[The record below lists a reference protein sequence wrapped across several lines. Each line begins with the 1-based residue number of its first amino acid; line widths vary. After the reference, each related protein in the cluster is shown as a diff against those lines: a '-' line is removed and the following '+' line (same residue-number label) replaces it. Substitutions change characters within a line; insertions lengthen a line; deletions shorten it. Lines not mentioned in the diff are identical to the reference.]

1 MELLCPWEEAQ
12 YFIYSSNIPTLFF
25 YSHIPAVIV
34 AILAGFLVFYKTK
47 KSLLGT
53 ILLWISLLFS
63 AWCIYDLV
71 LWAVNKPDTVMFYW
85 SLQILFEPLVYLLS
99 FYLVYLFIKERDLS
113 FKGKAIIFSIYAP
126 VVLFLSTNYNLVG
139 VNLGDCTAIEG
150 FIAQYFTYIVE
161 AVFILAIMVL
171 VGLEYR
177 KNSDSGRKKQI
188 VIFGLG
194 VILFLIAFSSGN
206 IIGSFTDNWTLAQ
219 AGLIGMPIFIGFL
232 VYLIVQ
238 YHTFNIK
245 LIATQALVWVLA
257 ILIGSQ
263 FFFIKIPI
271 NFVLNGFTFIASI
284 IFGYFLIRSVKV
296 EIAQK
301 EELAKL
307 NIDLEDLIKQRENL
321 VHLVTHK
328 VKGSFT
334 RSKYIFAGILDG
346 TFGEISPEIKKCAEQ
361 GLESDNM
368 GIETVDLVL
377 NVANMQKG
385 TFKYEMK
392 TVDLKDIVLKSVAE
406 KKDGMETKGLKIE
419 SEIKPARNASDI
431 ADARPQDSL
440 QRVGQAGGDDTY
452 TVLGDSFWLKE
463 VVSNLIENS
472 IKYTEKGKITVGL
485 EKRNDKILLSVKDT
499 GVGISDEDKKNLFTE
514 GGRGKDS
521 VKVNVD
527 STGYGLYS
535 VKLIIE
541 AHKGKVWAESEG
553 AGKGSTFFVELPSA
567 S

>member
-219 AGLIGMPIFIGFL
+219 AGLIGMPIFIAFL
-232 VYLIVQ
+232 AYLIVRF
-238 YHTFNIK
+238 HTFNIK
-245 LIATQALVWVLA
+245 MFATQALMVSMWILVLG
-257 ILIGSQ
+257 IL
-263 FFFIKIPI
+263 FIRQIE
-271 NFVLNGFTFIASI
+271 NVRVVTAFTLILVTIA
-284 IFGYFLIRSVKV
+284 GYLLIKSVAKEV
-296 EIAQK
+296 KQR
-301 EELAKL
+301 EELANL
-307 NIDLEDLIKQRENL
+307 N
-321 VHLVTHK
+321 
-328 VKGSFT
+328 
-334 RSKYIFAGILDG
+334 
-346 TFGEISPEIKKCAEQ
+346 
-361 GLESDNM
+361 
-368 GIETVDLVL
+368 
-377 NVANMQKG
+377 
-385 TFKYEMK
+385 
-392 TVDLKDIVLKSVAE
+392 
-406 KKDGMETKGLKIE
+406 
-419 SEIKPARNASDI
+419 
-431 ADARPQDSL
+431 L
-440 QRVGQAGGDDTY
+440 Q
-452 TVLGDSFWLKE
+452 L
-463 VVSNLIENS
+463 
-472 IKYTEKGKITVGL
+472 
-485 EKRNDKILLSVKDT
+485 
-499 GVGISDEDKKNLFTE
+499 
-514 GGRGKDS
+514 
-521 VKVNVD
+521 
-527 STGYGLYS
+527 
-535 VKLIIE
+535 
-541 AHKGKVWAESEG
+541 
-553 AGKGSTFFVELPSA
+553 
-567 S
+567 